1 MAFGI
6 SQSVRSRAVQVCTP
20 SLFHQATRSSRVKDV
35 CAQIEDALERKRRGE
50 ISQEDYD
57 TMKTRLKSQLPILTP
72 HATFRNGRRLNADA
86 IPSGLSIYDKDHIPD
101 PRGYWEEKRK
111 ELRVKNPTVLE
122 RILLVHVTPSLEG
135 LRLVFIIP
143 DGMDL
148 ARAQRWMSEQLEDA
162 EYDVCVKDLARPSFI
177 VPEDYILY
185 INEAELFK
193 DRANLPQISQMN
205 TDSFS
210 GKMSHTD
217 LTDGSSQAKNAPSQ
231 VNTKHYTLNINK
243 NDNRLSGDGG
253 NPALPAGTAIQ
264 PAQPGDSHDSD
275 AHHLSDTG
283 EHQSNSKEV
292 KSEERRVVGSEERRV
307 KSEESNGSAAMSEQ
321 AEQSTAGQAEQT
333 EQSTAGQAEQAIKE
347 DLNQGGLHRT
357 NDRNFRA
364 SESNDKLAYL
374 LPSAAENH
382 LDNSVASEKTGE
394 GFDAPPTLERSGTE
408 HRGGAVT
415 SPSLLRSE
423 GDWGSE
429 VEPSLAKEGRGG
441 LKTSSEQ
448 GEESEERREKLEET
462 SSKDSTTQ
470 QAVEGVRGE
479 AFPSEYDGIPYDD
492 LVSKLVELLG
502 GEPQHGSRNSFIFTL
517 SCYLRYLC
525 DDNRDWIKAVIPTFG
540 EEKSRAFATV
550 DSACNRKQ
558 ANRMPSIVR
567 KAVSLCQDEQAR
579 GRAANYDTD
588 DFGDIAN
595 PDSYFYRIH
604 EMPQKLPKL
613 IKLLISKTPKIY
625 QPAVAQAVFP
635 PLGAHLCDTRF
646 RYIDNVEHEATL
658 MNILCAPTGS
668 GKESITQ
675 PINHIMADIRLR
687 DAEQRARERAW
698 KDECNSKGANKDRR
712 DRPEGLV
719 IQEVNIDMT
728 NPAFVLRMKEAENH
742 FLYAKVNELNL
753 FDALKGKTNQ
763 HFRIMEL
770 AFDLGNYGQDRVGVQ
785 SVTET
790 VKVRFNWNACCTP
803 KKCRDYFRRVVTDG
817 PISRISFATIER
829 RPCGSAM
836 PIYGTYDAAF
846 DEELKPYI
854 DNLLKARG
862 LVDCP
867 QALRLAKKL
876 VEENAEFARLSQNY
890 VFENLSFRANVIA
903 YLKAC
908 VLYVANGMKWEKAIE
923 DFIRWSERY
932 DLWCK
937 LKLFGQMI
945 YDADGEQE
953 KVSRTAPN
961 GPKNLLTLL
970 PEEFTMEDYMKV
982 RRAEGFDND
991 DLKRIKGALKQWVFR
1006 GYVVKI
1012 ESAEDGAEDGKSC
1025 DGYSYSSIFRKLN
1038 FLKH

>member
-1 MAFGI
+1 MFGI

-20 SLFHQATRSSRVKDV
+20 ELFHQATRSSRVKDV

-50 ISQEDYD
+50 ICQEDYD
-57 TMKTRLKSQLPILTP
+57 TMKTQLKSQLPILTP
-72 HATFRNGRRLNADA
+72 HATFKNGRRLNADA

-101 PRGYWEEKRK
+101 PRGYWEEKKKVLAQKKISIDGK
-111 ELRVKNPTVLE
+111 ERSHSDEPASMLSVLDL
-122 RILLVHVTPSLEG
+122 IVLVHVTPSMEG
-135 LRLVFIIP
+135 LRLVFVIP

-148 ARAQRWMSEQLEDA
+148 ATAQRWMSEQLEDA

-185 INEAELFK
+185 INETELFK
-193 DRANLPQISQMN
+193 NRSISSN
-205 TDSFS
+205 NST
-210 GKMSHTD
+210 
-217 LTDGSSQAKNAPSQ
+217 SSN
-231 VNTKHYTLNINK
+231 NGTLSNNGTSLKKSNNK
-243 NDNRLSGDGG
+243 NQNYVETNRPSGNSG
-253 NPALPAGTAIQ
+253 NPAVPLGSPAEH
-264 PAQPGDSHDSD
+264 AQSAAHATS
-275 AHHLSDTG
+275 AVHHLS
-283 EHQSNSKEV
+283 
-292 KSEERRVVGSEERRV
+292 
-307 KSEESNGSAAMSEQ
+307 SNGSNQNGSKPL
-321 AEQSTAGQAEQT
+321 
-333 EQSTAGQAEQAIKE
+333 KE
-347 DLNQGGLHRT
+347 SGFTPAQKSGD
-357 NDRNFRA
+357 
-364 SESNDKLAYL
+364 
-374 LPSAAENH
+374 
-382 LDNSVASEKTGE
+382 
-394 GFDAPPTLERSGTE
+394 GFDAPPTIERSGSE
-408 HRGGAVT
+408 RRVGAVT
-415 SPSLLRSE
+415 PLPPEEERGLGIGGGALLARRDGEVEKKSPSEEVLSE
-423 GDWGSE
+423 E
-429 VEPSLAKEGRGG
+429 RRAL
-441 LKTSSEQ
+441 
-448 GEESEERREKLEET
+448 ESEERREKSEELYGL
-462 SSKDSTTQ
+462 S
-470 QAVEGVRGE
+470 QAEASMSQAEASMSQASEQGKRVGGE
-479 AFPSEYDGIPYDD
+479 AFPSEYDGLPYDAI
-492 LVSKLVELLG
+492 VEKLVELLG

-525 DDNRDWIKAVIPTFG
+525 DDNRDWIKAVLPTFG
-540 EEKSRAFATV
+540 EEKERAFATV

-558 ANRMPSIVR
+558 SHRMPTIVR
-567 KAVSLCQDEQAR
+567 KAISLCQDEQVR

-588 DFGDIAN
+588 DFGDINN
-595 PDSYFYRIH
+595 PESYFYRIH

-658 MNILCAPTGS
+658 MSILCAPTGS

-687 DAEQRARERAW
+687 DAQQRERERAW
-698 KDECNSKGANKDRR
+698 KDECNSKGANKDKR

-770 AFDLGNYGQDRVGVQ
+770 AFDLGTYGQDRVGVQ

-817 PISRISFATIER
+817 PVSRISFATIER

-854 DNLLKARG
+854 DNLVKARG

-867 QALRLAKKL
+867 QAMRLAKKL

-908 VLYVANGMKWEKAIE
+908 ILYVANGMKWEKSIE

-945 YDADGEQE
+945 YDADGEQD

-970 PEEFTMEDYMKV
+970 PDEFSLEDYMKV

-991 DLKRIKGALKQWVFR
+991 DRKRVKDAINQWVHR
-1006 GYVVKI
+1006 GYVVKM
-1012 ESAEDGAEDGKSC
+1012 ESADADT
-1025 DGYSYSSIFRKLN
+1025 DSSIFRKLK

>member
-20 SLFHQATRSSRVKDV
+20 ELFHQATRSGKVKDV

-50 ISQEDYD
+50 IGKEDYD
-57 TMKTRLKSQLPILTP
+57 TMKTQLKSMLPILTP
-72 HATFRNGRRLNADA
+72 HATFKNGRRLNADA

-101 PRGYWEEKRK
+101 PRGYWEEKKKVLAEKPMIGSNDGSRT
-111 ELRVKNPTVLE
+111 TVLDS
-122 RILLVHVTPSLEG
+122 IVLVHVTPSTEG
-135 LRLVFIIP
+135 LRLVFVIP

-148 ARAQRWMSEQLEDA
+148 AKAQKWMSEQLED
-162 EYDVCVKDLARPSFI
+162 EDYDVCVKDLARPSFI

-185 INEAELFK
+185 INEDELFK
-193 DRANLPQISQMN
+193 NRNNND
-205 TDSFS
+205 
-210 GKMSHTD
+210 K
-217 LTDGSSQAKNAPSQ
+217 
-231 VNTKHYTLNINK
+231 
-243 NDNRLSGDGG
+243 DNRLSGT
-253 NPALPAGTAIQ
+253 NSHPAVPLGSAIQ
-264 PAQPGDSHDSD
+264 PAQPSDSHPADD
-275 AHHLSDTG
+275 NHLSPDGGNQGTG
-283 EHQSNSKEV
+283 KSKEL
-292 KSEERRVVGSEERRV
+292 
-307 KSEESNGSAAMSEQ
+307 NL
-321 AEQSTAGQAEQT
+321 AGQ
-333 EQSTAGQAEQAIKE
+333 
-347 DLNQGGLHRT
+347 
-357 NDRNFRA
+357 
-364 SESNDKLAYL
+364 
-374 LPSAAENH
+374 
-382 LDNSVASEKTGE
+382 EKT
-394 GFDAPPTLERSGTE
+394 
-408 HRGGAVT
+408 
-415 SPSLLRSE
+415 
-423 GDWGSE
+423 
-429 VEPSLAKEGRGG
+429 VES
-441 LKTSSEQ
+441 
-448 GEESEERREKLEET
+448 
-462 SSKDSTTQ
+462 
-470 QAVEGVRGE
+470 VRFVCD
-479 AFPSEYDGIPYDD
+479 FPSEYDGIPYET
-492 LVSKLVELLG
+492 LMAKLVELLG

-525 DDNRDWIKAVIPTFG
+525 DDNRDWIKAIIPTFG
-540 EEKSRAFATV
+540 EEKTRAFATV

-558 ANRMPSIVR
+558 AHRMPSIVR
-567 KAVSLCQDEQAR
+567 KAIALCQEEQAK
-579 GRAANYDTD
+579 GRAASYDTD

-595 PDSYFYRIH
+595 PESYFYHIH

-613 IKLLISKTPKIY
+613 IKLLISRTPSIY
-625 QPAVAQAVFP
+625 QPAVSQAVFP
-635 PLGAHLCDTRF
+635 SLGAHLCDVRF
-646 RYIDNVEHEATL
+646 RYIDNVEHEAT
-658 MNILCAPTGS
+658 MMSILCAPTGS

-675 PINHIMADIRLR
+675 PINHIMADIRAR
-687 DAEQRARERAW
+687 DAEQRERERAW
-698 KDECNSKGANKDRR
+698 KDECNRKGSNKDKRE
-712 DRPEGLV
+712 RPEGLV

-728 NPAFVLRMKEAENH
+728 NPAFVLRMKEAERH
-742 FLYAKVNELNL
+742 FLYAKINELNL

-854 DNLLKARG
+854 DNLVKARG

-867 QALRLAKKL
+867 QAMRLAKRL

-908 VLYVANGMKWEKAIE
+908 ILYVANGMKWEKSIE
-923 DFIRWSERY
+923 DFVRWSERY

-953 KVSRTAPN
+953 KASRTAPN

-970 PEEFTMEDYMKV
+970 PDEFTEEDYVKV
-982 RRAEGFDND
+982 RRSQGFDND
-991 DLKRIKGALKQWVFR
+991 DRKRIKDAISQWVHR
-1006 GYVVKI
+1006 GYVVKM
-1012 ESAEDGAEDGKSC
+1012 ESAESADTDSP
-1025 DGYSYSSIFRKLN
+1025 IFRKLK
-1038 FLKH
+1038 FLKVKKVKE